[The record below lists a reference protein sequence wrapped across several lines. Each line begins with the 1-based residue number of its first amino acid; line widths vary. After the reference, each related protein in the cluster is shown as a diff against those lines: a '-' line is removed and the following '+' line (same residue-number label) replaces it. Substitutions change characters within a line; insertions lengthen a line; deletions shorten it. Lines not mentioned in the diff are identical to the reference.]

1 MHWWHIRFMEKPFS
15 RGKAIWLGVLAVA
28 AVVYCSLLLY
38 LGTFT
43 GQKTIDG
50 SIGIFLGL
58 YICSN
63 PAANAIDLL
72 FMERGRRDHVLQ
84 GWLGARWIGLNLLVM
99 LLGWFA
105 IFVGATRFANRSG

>member
-1 MHWWHIRFMEKPFS
+1 MI
-15 RGKAIWLGVLAVA
+15 LVA
-28 AVVYCSLLLY
+28 SIYCVLLLY

-43 GQKTIDG
+43 GQKIIDG
-50 SIGIFLGL
+50 SIGIVLGL

-72 FMERGRRDHVLQ
+72 FMERGRRDYVLK
-84 GWLGARWIGLNLLVM
+84 GWPGARWVGLNLLVM
-99 LLGWFA
+99 LAGWFA